1 MRTQAIDRNALS
13 RIAVLGV
20 GLLLGAGC
28 SSDLSPVTGC
38 EPGFGIDVDCQFQNP
53 EDLALAPDGRI
64 LVSQFGDMEGA
75 RPGSLAAYDPAS
87 RSLAVLFPSPDSAPA
102 AAASEWGDSACAPP
116 DVGLFSPH
124 GIDTAKAAPT
134 GLSHS
139 LRVKHPQGG
148 ASRSILFRIVRRLRR
163 SRGADSQFSPGRF
176 FILRRPGP
184 VRQASGDADGPAGGM
199 PFSLVKALLGSDTGW
214 IYAWSPAG
222 GFAKIPG
229 TDAPMP
235 NGIEKSE
242 DERYAYLN
250 VYGSGGVRKIDVT
263 TGETVARADLDP
275 VDNSTWGEDGR
286 LLVAAHTGGLGE
298 MLACQGLEEGSCG
311 MPFEIVALDPDDLS
325 QQVLIA
331 HEARHG
337 VSQSRC
343 SRERLVLPGTS
354 PGRIGIVDLSIA
366 RRRAGLAV
374 SLRCPFASELRT
386 IALLPAAA

>member
-1 MRTQAIDRNALS
+1 MNTQAIDRHTLS
-13 RIAVLGV
+13 GIAVLGI

-75 RPGSLAAYDPAS
+75 RPGSLAAYDPAA
-87 RSLAVLFPSPDSAPA
+87 RTLAVLFPSPDSAPD
-102 AAASEWGDSACAPP
+102 AAASEWGDPACPPP
-116 DVGLFSPH
+116 DGDRFSPH
-124 GIDTAKAAPT
+124 GVDIET
-134 GLSHS
+134 
-139 LRVKHPQGG
+139 R
-148 ASRSILFRIVRRLRR
+148 
-163 SRGADSQFSPGRF
+163 
-176 FILRRPGP
+176 
-184 VRQASGDADGPAGGM
+184 ADGRHALAVINHGGRESVELFEMFEDGGLAWRGCAIAPEEGFFNDVVLLRDGSFWATQMFPAGGM

-214 IYAWSPAG
+214 IYAWSPAD

-250 VYGSGGVRKIDVT
+250 VYGSGGVRKIDVA

-298 MLACQGLEEGSCG
+298 MMACQGLEEGSCG

-331 HEARHG
+331 HGGAPMGG
-337 VSQSRC
+337 VTVALQRDGVFY
-343 SRERLVLPGTS
+343 LGTFV
-354 PGRIGIVDLSIA
+354 GDRIGIVDLSD
-366 RRRAGLAV
+366 
-374 SLRCPFASELRT
+374 
-386 IALLPAAA
+386 